1 MVALVAAQAM
11 ARSRAGLGL
20 TIVALA
26 GTFVLGFLDRRNETG
41 FTPGRLLLGGIGL
54 AIMFASQ
61 FALYRVLERFSPD
74 QLEDTRLIFAR
85 NTIEAAKAYMPFG
98 SGMGTFVP
106 VYAMYE
112 KPADALM
119 DAYVNRAHNDV
130 LELWLESG
138 VFGLILIALFLAWVT
153 RASWAL
159 WRPEGAGASGID
171 LLLARAAT
179 LIVALLAAHS
189 FVDYPLR
196 TGAMMALMAFACGL
210 VVAPPMRA
218 EEDEDRPKKR
228 SEKRRREP
236 AENAARRP
244 RAPVSAP
251 TTPEP
256 ASSGRQWGQGIRWP
270 EEWRSGTAPRAEP
283 KPKRSDEPPKKG

>member
-1 MVALVAAQAM
+1 M
-11 ARSRAGLGL
+11 
-20 TIVALA
+20 
-26 GTFVLGFLDRRNETG
+26 FVV
-41 FTPGRLLLGGIGL
+41 
-54 AIMFASQ
+54 Q
-61 FALYRVLERFSPD
+61 FALYRIMERFSTD
-74 QLEDTRLIFAR
+74 QLEDARITFAR

-138 VFGLILIALFLAWVT
+138 VFGLILMGLFLAWLA
-153 RASWAL
+153 RASWVL

-210 VVAPPMRA
+210 LVAPPVRA
-218 EEDEDRPKKR
+218 ADDDDPPKKR
-228 SEKRRREP
+228 PESDGGSRRKVQPRP
-236 AENAARRP
+236 RPSDLARRL
-244 RAPVSAP
+244 SAP
-251 TTPEP
+251 AAPTQ
-256 ASSGRQWGQGIRWP
+256 AGGQWGQGIRWP
-270 EEWRSGTAPRAEP
+270 EEWRSGTGPRPEP
-283 KPKRSDEPPKKG
+283 KPRRSDEPPKKD

>member
-1 MVALVAAQAM
+1 
-11 ARSRAGLGL
+11 
-20 TIVALA
+20 
-26 GTFVLGFLDRRNETG
+26 
-41 FTPGRLLLGGIGL
+41 
-54 AIMFASQ
+54 
-61 FALYRVLERFSPD
+61 
-74 QLEDTRLIFAR
+74 
-85 NTIEAAKAYMPFG
+85 MPFG

-130 LELWLESG
+130 LELWLEAG
-138 VFGLILIALFLAWVT
+138 VFGLILMALFLAWLA

-210 VVAPPMRA
+210 LVAPPMRA

-236 AENAARRP
+236 AESAAAP
-244 RAPVSAP
+244 RSP
-251 TTPEP
+251 TTSRAGVGSDDTRA
-256 ASSGRQWGQGIRWP
+256 ASSGGQWGQGIRWP